1 MLYVRNSFHFKRV
14 SKVIIII
21 YQIAYIRAQGS
32 LIGYTHLLKKEEKTY
47 YVPNTQH
54 FV

>member
-1 MLYVRNSFHFKRV
+1 MLYVRNSFHFKSI

-32 LIGYTHLLKKEEKTY
+32 LIGYTCTLIY
-47 YVPNTQH
+47 
-54 FV
+54 